1 MCLSLLFT
9 PFSKPLIPLLYCATK
24 QLQASSPYKPSYTNL
39 SIEPQYQKCQP
50 FGDIYNLILVDHLVP
65 TSLVSLFSSFFS
77 LLSSLFS
84 SLFSLLSSLF
94 SLLSSLFS
102 LLSSLFSL
110 LSPLSSLSSFF
121 CSQWQPPST
130 RCLHNLDQRYS
141 SMLRSA
147 TYGWEHR

>member
-9 PFSKPLIPLLYCATK
+9 PFSKPLIPLLYCAKK
-24 QLQASSPYKPSYTNL
+24 QLQASSPYMPSYTNL

-65 TSLVSLFSSFFS
+65 TSLVSLFSS
-77 LLSSLFS
+77 
-84 SLFSLLSSLF
+84 LFSLLSSLF

-110 LSPLSSLSSFF
+110 LSPLFPLSFALNGS
-121 CSQWQPPST
+121 PLLRVVST
-130 RCLHNLDQRYS
+130 ILINATPRC
-141 SMLRSA
+141 
-147 TYGWEHR
+147 

>member
-9 PFSKPLIPLLYCATK
+9 PFSKPLTPLLYCATK
-24 QLQASSPYKPSYTNL
+24 QLQASSPYMPSYTNL

-77 LLSSLFS
+77 LLSSL
-84 SLFSLLSSLF
+84 LSSLF

-110 LSPLSSLSSFF
+110 LSPLSSLSSFL